1 MVWWIIVGE
10 SAVGDSPQT
19 LWLNRNIIQNSVNAQ
34 EGGWKLQQVFSLLK
48 KKKKSS
54 TVIRAHNVLSFNRAP
69 SPPPSSIVHGLLS
82 TLFII
87 LEGITPCQFRTANPW
102 QDWSVTIKVSY
113 LDFKFNA
120 SGLSQP
126 MKCQICDADAAWL
139 CTVWT
144 QMFGRRKKTD

>member
-1 MVWWIIVGE
+1 MNHRGRISCGRLATNSLVKQEYNPEFGKR
-10 SAVGDSPQT
+10 AAR
-19 LWLNRNIIQNSVNAQ
+19 WLETSTSVQ
-34 EGGWKLQQVFSLLK
+34 PTK
-48 KKKKSS
+48 KKKGN
-54 TVIRAHNVLSFNRAP
+54 TVIRAYNVLSFNRAP
-69 SPPPSSIVHGLLS
+69 SPPPSSIVHGPLS

-87 LEGITPCQFRTANPW
+87 LEGITPCQFRTANPL

-144 QMFGRRKKTD
+144 QMFGHKWKKKL